1 MILWARAIA
10 APEDSRMAVLT
21 WKVGDVTITRIPE
34 VMSELLLGELLPAA
48 TPESVA
54 PHRSWLEPHFLNADG
69 RFAISIHGLVVD
81 TGELRILVDT
91 CLGPHAISGY
101 DDLKDGAEDF
111 LAGLAEEGYPRETID
126 VVLCTHLHFDHVGW
140 NVMREGDRV
149 VPAFPNARYLFAR
162 AEWEHWSTRTGAE
175 TYTPTIDVA
184 VRPIVEAGLAD
195 FVESDHK
202 LCDSVRLVPT
212 AGHTPGHVSVE
223 IASQGER
230 ALITGDMTH
239 HPVQWAEPDWTM
251 AADSDPGAAAATR
264 RRIATSLADEPVL
277 VIGTH
282 YAPPCAGHLV
292 RGARGVWFRARH

>member
-54 PHRSWLEPHFLNADG
+54 PHRSWLEPHFLKADG

-91 CLGPHAISGY
+91 CLGPHAIPGY
-101 DDLKDGAEDF
+101 EDLRDGAEDF
-111 LAGLAEEGYPRETID
+111 LAGLAPAGYPRETID

-162 AEWEHWSTRTGAE
+162 AEWGHWSTRTGAE
-175 TYTPTIDVA
+175 TYTPTSDVA

-195 FVESDHK
+195 FVEPDHK

-212 AGHTPGHVSVE
+212 AGHTPGH
-223 IASQGER
+223 
-230 ALITGDMTH
+230 
-239 HPVQWAEPDWTM
+239 
-251 AADSDPGAAAATR
+251 
-264 RRIATSLADEPVL
+264 
-277 VIGTH
+277 
-282 YAPPCAGHLV
+282 
-292 RGARGVWFRARH
+292 